1 MAWQEEHWRSKG
13 VTLHKPVGKLGASH
27 WWSQPPGRNSLSS
40 AKQAHKSLRLESPLK
55 LNKKTANWPDSPVCV
70 EDKVKRK
77 PCSYWL
83 STVTLR
89 YWPSTSVSFVDTHS
103 FRVQISLTVDFFRS
117 FLFFLFFFNLAKIHL
132 LVMAPGPNSF
142 SSLSPF
148 PYALTAI
155 SDSSTGRPCPMSS
168 ICHSEP
174 CLHPSSLSLP
184 WEADLH
190 GIQGDSIQGVL
201 CALTSGWIWPSGCLG
216 RRLKGERRMSFD
228 VYIPWAPTCGVVS
241 GWLCPY
247 CPMIVIVSFKETF
260 SLHDFLQV
268 SVTTSSMH
276 PCA

>member
-1 MAWQEEHWRSKG
+1 MLRTRSKG
-13 VTLHKPVGKLGASH
+13 NHVLIDYL
-27 WWSQPPGRNSLSS
+27 Q
-40 AKQAHKSLRLESPLK
+40 
-55 LNKKTANWPDSPVCV
+55 
-70 EDKVKRK
+70 
-77 PCSYWL
+77 
-83 STVTLR
+83 
-89 YWPSTSVSFVDTHS
+89 WPSGTGLQPQYPLWTLIPSE
-103 FRVQISLTVDFFRS
+103 FRS
-117 FLFFLFFFNLAKIHL
+117 LWLLISSVLFYSFFFFFNLAKIHL

-247 CPMIVIVSFKETF
+247 CPMIVIVSFKET